1 MIEEYLSRARSIMIG
16 AALKDIVDS
25 CVNIHTAAGKDDD
38 VYANVFDILTCVM
51 AITDNLQSSD
61 RSDVAYEE
69 AARLLDKIVAEREE
83 E

>member
-1 MIEEYLSRARSIMIG
+1 MIG

-25 CVNIHTAAGKDDD
+25 CVNIDAAAGKDDD
-38 VYANVFDILTCVM
+38 VYANIFDILTCVM

-61 RSDVAYEE
+61 RSDTAYDE
-69 AARLLDKIVAEREE
+69 AAKLLDKIVAAREE